1 MSLSD
6 IIISIFKKHG
16 SLSSKEV
23 KEILEQEYNIKRNL
37 RTIQRHIQALL
48 DNGKVIPEKSLGR
61 EQKYSLQGDTNKK
74 TEISGYL
81 IKRFWRE
88 EEEIEKEVIYGEL
101 FRAYRKAELLWL
113 KLPSPY
119 KQKLTEHFKTAN
131 ASLQNIKTQDPYF
144 RGVQQLKLLRNT
156 MPIIIERLAS
166 ILYEMEGKEEM
177 NQQL

>member
-23 KEILEQEYNIKRNL
+23 KEILEQEYNIKRSL
-37 RTIQRHIQALL
+37 RTVQRHIQTLL

-61 EQKYSLQGDTNKK
+61 EQKYSLQDDTNKK

-88 EEEIEKEVIYGEL
+88 EEEIEKDVIYGKH
-101 FRAYRKAELLWL
+101 FRAYRKAELLRL

-119 KQKLTEHFKTAN
+119 KQELSEYFKTAST
-131 ASLQNIKTQDPYF
+131 SLQNIKAYDPYF
-144 RGVQQLKLLRNT
+144 IGVLQLKLLRII
-156 MPIIIERLAS
+156 MPFIIERLAS
-166 ILYEMEGKEEM
+166 ILYEMEGKEDV
-177 NQQL
+177 